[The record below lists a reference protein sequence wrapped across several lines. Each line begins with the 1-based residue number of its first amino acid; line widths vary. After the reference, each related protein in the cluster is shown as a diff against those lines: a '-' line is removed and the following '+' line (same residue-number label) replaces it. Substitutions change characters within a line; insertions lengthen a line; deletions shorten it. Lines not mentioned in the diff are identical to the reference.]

1 MGLLAKEKSSDFKL
15 LEPGTHLA
23 ICNAVIGVGV
33 QETMFG
39 SKEKV
44 YIRWEV
50 PAERVQYEKDGEQV
64 NLPMTIWGNYTNS
77 ISPKANLNQL
87 LNGWRGK
94 AFTPEERKGFE
105 LFDLVGEPCLLTVV
119 HNESGDNVYA
129 NVQSVARVMKGQE
142 IPPQEMPSIVYSNE
156 DTEQWEDVPEWLQ
169 DKVKIQVIKESP
181 EEPATEGFN
190 DDEYVGF

>member
-77 ISPKANLNQL
+77 ISKKANLNQL

-105 LFDLVGEPCLLTVV
+105 LFDLVGVPCLLTVV

-142 IPPQEMPSIVYSNE
+142 IPTQEMPSIVYSNE

-169 DKVKIQVIKESP
+169 DKVKIQVKKELS
-181 EEPATEGFN
+181 EEPATEEFA
-190 DDEYVGF
+190 DDVGF

>member
-15 LEPGTHLA
+15 LEAGTHLA

-39 SKEKV
+39 AKEKV

-50 PAERVQYEKDGEQV
+50 SAERVEYEKDGDQV
-64 NLPMTIWGNYTNS
+64 NLPMSIWGNYTNS

-94 AFTPEERKGFE
+94 GFTPEERTGFE
-105 LFDLVGEPCLLTVV
+105 LFDLVGVPCLLTVV

-156 DTEQWEDVPEWLQ
+156 DAEQWEDVPEWLQ
-169 DKVKIQVIKESP
+169 DKVKIQVIKESS
-181 EEPATEGFN
+181 EEPATEEFN
-190 DDEYVGF
+190 YDAEVGF